1 MANKTQ
7 AKNAV
12 DNAAAAAKNEIDLA
26 LPVGVNI
33 VDGNISFN
41 PTRITI
47 AMDAGGNQA
56 TAESWRDSIKAY
68 LDSVPRTYTAKSFM
82 GRRENDAEP
91 VHFII
96 INSALATY
104 RINNF

>member
-1 MANKTQ
+1 MANKTA

-26 LPVGVNI
+26 LPAGVNI

-41 PTRITI
+41 PTRITLV
-47 AMDAGGNQA
+47 MDAGGNQA
-56 TAESWRDSIKAY
+56 TAESWRDSIKGY
-68 LDSVPRTYTAKSFM
+68 LDSVPRTYTAKSFV
-82 GRRENDAEP
+82 GRREGDSE
-91 VHFII
+91 HFII
-96 INSALATY
+96 IISALATY